1 MNNSRWV
8 IFSLVLSLG
17 FNLLLLGVLIGSFIS
32 KKPNTKPLP
41 TSLGWMI
48 HHLDSASL
56 ESIQPQMEAHARK
69 VAPIRKEMRKTQ
81 QEFSRLLGQ
90 ANPNDKALTNTLSQ
104 LRNHSDEYQ
113 REMHYMILE
122 LIPRLNKDQRRKI
135 IKMLRRPPRVNVKHG
150 DR

>member
-1 MNNSRWV
+1 MNNGRWV

-17 FNLLLLGVLIGSFIS
+17 LNLLLLGVLIGSFIS
-32 KKPNTKPLP
+32 NKPNTKPLP

-56 ESIQPQMEAHARK
+56 ESIRPQMEAHARK
-69 VAPIRKEMRKTQ
+69 VAPIRREMRKTQ
-81 QEFSRLLGQ
+81 QKFSRLLGQ
-90 ANPNDKALTNTLSQ
+90 ENPNDKALAQTLSQ

-113 REMHYMILE
+113 REMHYMMLE
-122 LIPRLNKDQRRKI
+122 LIPRLNKDQRRKV
-135 IKMLRRPPRVNVKHG
+135 IKMLRRPPGVNLKHG